1 MTIKELEKEY
11 QKKIKALKRSLD
23 YYEKQGRDTS
33 ALRDLIKEY
42 TNNSNIR
49 TKTGRIKKQVMRDLE
64 SVRAQS
70 LIDRDKK
77 QQELKKQM
85 KERGEEN
92 RRREE
97 IKKEMKR
104 ERQKQIDKQKALI
117 RASLKNKI
125 DSSLMNLKDADPHKG
140 KPLYALIDKI
150 YNDDVLKGMTED
162 EMINMLIRELQKSFG
177 EEGIKKGYRIWGQY
191 GLKKIEDAFTRFEKY
206 GEKNKDAERTL
217 YEIPFP
223 IVRSIYITCYVY
235 DKKGAMK
242 EKWEAG
248 QNYFVE
254 LYYTKKQKSKNTGK
268 EKTVECYIQ
277 NAYLMNVEAIR
288 KVSEEGYKQVQDLLK
303 TFIFD

>member
-11 QKKIKALKRSLD
+11 NKKIKALKRSLN

-33 ALRDLIKEY
+33 ALRALINEY
-42 TNNSNIR
+42 TRDSNVR
-49 TKTGRIKKQVMRDLE
+49 TKTGRIKKQVVQDLK
-64 SVRAQS
+64 SVKAQS
-70 LIDRDKK
+70 LIDREQKQKEMK
-77 QQELKKQM
+77 QQQ
-85 KERGEEN
+85 KERVEEN

-97 IKKEMKR
+97 IKREMKR
-104 ERQKQIDKQKALI
+104 ERQKQVNKQKALI

-140 KPLYALIDKI
+140 KPLFELINKI
-150 YNDDVLKGMTED
+150 YNESVLKKMTEE

-191 GLKKIEDAFTRFEKY
+191 GLKKIESAFTRLEKF
-206 GEKNKDAERTL
+206 GKADEDAEKTL
-217 YEIPFP
+217 YQIPFP

-254 LYYTKKQKSKNTGK
+254 LYYTKKQKSKKTGK

-277 NAYLMNVEAIR
+277 NAYLINVESIR
-288 KVSEEGYKQVQDLLK
+288 KVSEEGYNKVQDLLE
-303 TFIFD
+303 TFVFD